1 VLIDW
6 FTVTAQIVNFI
17 VLVVLL
23 KYFLY
28 DRIIEAMDRREQ
40 NIRNRLQEA
49 ESERQEA
56 EQEAESYRKKNE
68 EMDQKR
74 SEMLDQAKE
83 EAEKE
88 RKSLTQKAREEVEKV
103 RSRWHE
109 SVQKEKNSFLRD
121 LRQLTAKQVYAISRR
136 ALQDLADSELEER
149 LVEVFLSELQNMPEE
164 KKRDMMDAIQ
174 KEGNSA
180 VVRSGFEIPT
190 KLRRKITEVLHG
202 SLAENAEVTYE
213 TIPDMIMGIEL
224 KCHGEKMSW
233 SLENYLADLEER
245 AKETLEKE
253 AQRGGKEE
261 GKEARGK
268 SQDRQEKEGG

>member
-49 ESERQEA
+49 ESERQDA

-68 EMDQKR
+68 EIDQKR
-74 SEMLDQAKE
+74 SEMLNQAKE

-103 RSRWHE
+103 RSRWQE
-109 SVQKEKNSFLRD
+109 SVQKEKNTFLRE
-121 LRQLTAKQVYAISRR
+121 LRQLTANQVYAISRR

-149 LVEVFLSELQNMPEE
+149 LVGVFLSELQNMPEE
-164 KKRDMMDAIQ
+164 KKHDMAEAIQ
-174 KEGNSA
+174 KEGNTA
-180 VVRSGFEIPT
+180 TVRSGFEIPT
-190 KLRRKITEVLHG
+190 KLRRKITEALRD

-213 TIPDMIMGIEL
+213 TVPDMTMGIEL
-224 KCHGEKMSW
+224 KSRGEKMSW
-233 SLENYLADLEER
+233 SLENYLNGLEER
-245 AKETLEKE
+245 AKEALERE
-253 AQRGGKEE
+253 AQRGRNEEEKEE
-261 GKEARGK
+261 SQKKQDKEVA
-268 SQDRQEKEGG
+268 E